1 MLMKSRID
9 RRSLLGAGAA
19 SLMLGGE
26 RLGRN
31 SFQSPQPPPKCR
43 VRHRARP

>member
-19 SLMLGGE
+19 SLMLAE
-26 RLGRN
+26 RLGR
-31 SFQSPQPPPKCR
+31 SKSRYRRLPLKCPAR
-43 VRHRARP
+43 RPARP